1 MTQVKMDWGSLRIE
15 LKGHAEAGEPG
26 KDLVCAAI
34 SILVQTLARTLQ
46 RAEQRGRTKF
56 GADVQEKGPDKDM
69 IKALWADPGM
79 GNRMEIK
86 SYYRFCVNGLKLLA
100 EEYPHNVRVTEVG

>member
-1 MTQVKMDWGSLRIE
+1 MTEVRMDWNRMRIE
-15 LKGHAEAGEPG
+15 FKGHAEAGEYG
-26 KDLVCAAI
+26 RDLVCAAV

-69 IKALWADPGM
+69 IKALWADPAI

-86 SYYRFCVNGLKLLA
+86 SYFRFCVNGMRLLA
-100 EEYPHNVRVTEVG
+100 EEYPRNVKVTEVG